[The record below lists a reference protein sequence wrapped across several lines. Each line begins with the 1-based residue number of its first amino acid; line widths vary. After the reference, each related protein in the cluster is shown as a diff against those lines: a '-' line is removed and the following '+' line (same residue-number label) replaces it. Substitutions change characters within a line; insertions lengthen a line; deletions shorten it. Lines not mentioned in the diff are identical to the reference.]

1 MRYVLRFVLSFVA
14 YTCLLLVA
22 HPARA
27 EMPVIAPLLAL
38 ALVLDAVA
46 QATGFA
52 FGAGRSAV
60 NAGLYDLDRE
70 PHLDAADRARF
81 MP

>member
-1 MRYVLRFVLSFVA
+1 
-14 YTCLLLVA
+14 
-22 HPARA
+22 
-27 EMPVIAPLLAL
+27 MPVIAPLLAL

-60 NAGLYDLDRE
+60 KAGLYDLDRE

-81 MP
+81 MA

>member
-1 MRYVLRFVLSFVA
+1 MA
-14 YTCLLLVA
+14 KG
-22 HPARA
+22 ARRWIDLGVGSLQPPEFA
-27 EMPVIAPLLAL
+27 RLAL

-60 NAGLYDLDRE
+60 KAGLYDLDRE

-81 MP
+81 LA